1 LLAYVLIAVAVV
13 NVVTFAAFGIDK
25 WKARRDR
32 RRISE
37 ARLLGLA
44 FATGL
49 LGAWLGMRVFRH
61 KTRKTSFKVKL
72 WVVTVLNP
80 AWLLVLAWSRGD
92 LS

>member
-1 LLAYVLIAVAVV
+1 MVAYVLIAVAVV
-13 NVVTFAAFGIDK
+13 NVVTFCAFGIDK
-25 WKARRDR
+25 WKAGRGR

-49 LGAWLGMRVFRH
+49 LGAWIGIKAFRH
-61 KTRKTSFKVKL
+61 KTRKTSFRIKL

-80 AWLLVLAWSRGD
+80 AWLLAFAWWRGD
-92 LS
+92 FS